1 MKNYLNFEGDLKNL
15 ESEIDKLKD
24 PYEKDGISK
33 VQTEKIDKLQVEIN
47 EKLENIYSN
56 LDAWQTTLV
65 ARHEDRPKSKI
76 FIEEIFEDFFPLHGD
91 RLFGDDKSLISG
103 FAKIDGRSVLVIGQR
118 KVKI

>member
-76 FIEEIFEDFFPLHGD
+76 FIEEIFEFFPLRG
-91 RLFGDDKSLISG
+91 
-103 FAKIDGRSVLVIGQR
+103 
-118 KVKI
+118 